1 MAERDMEGYVL
12 LNRNILDWRWA
23 RTPNTAYLFILMIL
37 KANFK
42 DMEFEGMPIKRG
54 QFVTSVQSLSRISG
68 LSTQKI
74 RTAISHLK
82 STNEITI
89 SSTSRYSVITIVNY
103 DEYQNL
109 TNKSTS
115 KLTIK
120 QQTNNKQITTSN
132 TVNKVNKGNKK
143 NIPPKSPKGD
153 LPPSGGE
160 KQWDNLHAATM
171 MPREMGTY
179 EDIPSVYRDGTY
191 QSFKTWEEYWDWSN
205 Q

>member
-12 LNRNILDWRWA
+12 LNRNILDWRWVK
-23 RTPNTAYLFILMIL
+23 TPNTAYLFILMII

-42 DMEFEGMPIKRG
+42 DMQFEGMNVKRG

-68 LSTQKI
+68 LSTQKV

-89 SSTSRYSVITIVNY
+89 TSNNRYSVITIINY
-103 DEYQNL
+103 DEYQNV
-109 TNKSTS
+109 TNKPTS
-115 KLTIK
+115 KLTGK

-132 TVNKVNKGNKK
+132 TVNTINTVKK
-143 NIPPKSPKGD
+143 RKPPKSPKGD
-153 LPPSGGE
+153 LTPSGG
-160 KQWDNLHAATM
+160 KQYDNLHAATM
-171 MPREMGTY
+171 MPRDMGTY

-191 QSFKTWEEYWDWSN
+191 QSFKSWEEYWDWSN